1 VKSSKAA
8 PGRARKPAP
17 AAPPEAVRV
26 RWQRKNI
33 AIFCTGIGS
42 VILGYVLLSQ
52 GDITAAPV
60 LLVAG
65 YCVLIPLAFIL

>member
-1 VKSSKAA
+1 MSAA
-8 PGRARKPAP
+8 KGSAKPKREAP
-17 AAPPEAVRV
+17 ARPGTRI
-26 RWQRKNI
+26 RWERRNVTLLS
-33 AIFCTGIGS
+33 AGLGA

-52 GDITAAPV
+52 GDVTAAPL

>member
-1 VKSSKAA
+1 M
-8 PGRARKPAP
+8 KPAKT
-17 AAPPEAVRV
+17 AAARSRKQAGSPPEAVRV

-33 AIFCTGIGS
+33 VIFCVGIGS
-42 VILGYVLLSQ
+42 VILGYILLSQ

>member
-1 VKSSKAA
+1 MAKD
-8 PGRARKPAP
+8 PARKAP
-17 AAPPEAVRV
+17 KTAATVRI
-26 RWQRKNI
+26 RWERRNLLL
-33 AIFCTGIGS
+33 IGAGLGA

-52 GDITAAPV
+52 GDMTLAPI

>member
-1 VKSSKAA
+1 MKPAKTAA
-8 PGRARKPAP
+8 AARSRKPAGS
-17 AAPPEAVRV
+17 PPEAVRV

-33 AIFCTGIGS
+33 IIFCVGIGS
-42 VILGYVLLSQ
+42 VILGYLLLSQ